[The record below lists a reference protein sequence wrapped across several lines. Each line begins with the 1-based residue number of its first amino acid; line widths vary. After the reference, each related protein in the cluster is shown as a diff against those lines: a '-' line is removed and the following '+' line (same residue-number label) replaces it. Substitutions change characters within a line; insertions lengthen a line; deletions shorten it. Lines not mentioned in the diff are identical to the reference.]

1 MKKGIRNLWLL
12 TVFLCLIWS
21 TAVYGAEWKQNSHGW
36 WYEFDD
42 GSCYSGG
49 FAQIDGKYYYFDENG
64 YMGVGWIQAPAAG
77 DWYYADSSGA
87 ILFDTLTPDG
97 KYRLGPDGVWD
108 GVTLNTG
115 ASTPAPVSQDR
126 NTIKATIDGKESV
139 FYIVHG
145 GSTGSGN
152 HTFQGY
158 SLKEDGSLDAVLML
172 FIDADIAPGTT
183 LESDKKRGT
192 ITYKKSYDSSDTYTA
207 GRGGKGSYTMKVTV
221 NESEGKHMK
230 GTFSGT
236 LEKKGRTDVKIT
248 DGSFDVYHDEKV
260 ESVARL
266 TGDSK
271 VTESTDT
278 VNTGGTK
285 NNTRSRSDSSYEDG
299 RFCTYCDGLG
309 NCADCWGEGY
319 IDCSKCFD
327 GRCMNCTGSGLVKVY
342 AMGQIKERVC
352 TYCRGTGLCKTC
364 GGLGEKKCNR
374 CNGGGKCKFCVGG
387 IIR

>member
-1 MKKGIRNLWLL
+1 M
-12 TVFLCLIWS
+12 
-21 TAVYGAEWKQNSHGW
+21 
-36 WYEFDD
+36 
-42 GSCYSGG
+42 
-49 FAQIDGKYYYFDENG
+49 
-64 YMGVGWIQAPAAG
+64 
-77 DWYYADSSGA
+77 
-87 ILFDTLTPDG
+87 
-97 KYRLGPDGVWD
+97 
-108 GVTLNTG
+108 
-115 ASTPAPVSQDR
+115 
-126 NTIKATIDGKESV
+126 
-139 FYIVHG
+139 
-145 GSTGSGN
+145 
-152 HTFQGY
+152 
-158 SLKEDGSLDAVLML
+158 
-172 FIDADIAPGTT
+172 
-183 LESDKKRGT
+183 
-192 ITYKKSYDSSDTYTA
+192 
-207 GRGGKGSYTMKVTV
+207 
-221 NESEGKHMK
+221 
-230 GTFSGT
+230 
-236 LEKKGRTDVKIT
+236 KIT

-278 VNTGGTK
+278 VNTGGMK